1 MGIKLKPIIYKCD
14 FLGLTPQLN
23 ILNET
28 SYKSI
33 FSSILSI
40 FIIIFAIVFVSY
52 SFSEYIKQNPNVE
65 YYKNNDYTTNKTF
78 EISDSLLMFRY
89 SFYCQDF
96 SIDHDLVIKSVNQ
109 HFLTQKE
116 FSLETCELGKNINLK
131 YRDVIKKFEETENQ
145 NISDFKCI
153 NYNGTNLTLY
163 SIPSMSHEKENYLN
177 IELSAKCEKFTII
190 FQLVTQNDL
199 IDHSNKD
206 NPIVP
211 HYQFN
216 NIALENTDKLYLV
229 YNFQFIK
236 YETDNGIIFSNQTTV
251 NGVGFYGSN
260 PFDRAE
266 LGNKKFNIDFRM
278 NFANYDYYNRA
289 FIKFQSFLADVMSLI
304 NLLITISKI
313 LTEFLLS
320 KKMNKDI
327 IRNIITINE
336 GKENFIKGKILLPE
350 EKKFSHILEADKETT
365 AEKED
370 KDMKKITDNEII
382 DSKNNFNQNNNDIN
396 IEEKLM
402 NRKTDNVMKNLQVL
416 DVIKSFFC
424 FKDKKTKLINLCD
437 DVINKDLCIEKILKR
452 LYILENFCNT
462 FVEEEKAKLGDEE
475 EIFQIKNLINNLDKE
490 LNKEEKKEKITTKKK

>member
-1 MGIKLKPIIYKCD
+1 MGFKAKQILLKYD
-14 FLGLTPQLN
+14 FIGAVPEFRVLD
-23 ILNET
+23 ET
-28 SYKSI
+28 RYKSI

-40 FIIIFAIVFVSY
+40 LLIIFSIVFVIY
-52 SFSEYIKQNPNVE
+52 SFIEYLNQNPKIE
-65 YYKNNDYTTNKTF
+65 YYKNNDNSTNKTF
-78 EISDSLLMFRY
+78 LISDSLLMFQFPFICY
-89 SFYCQDF
+89 SNLSVKPTAEIISFIEGEFKDF
-96 SIDHDLVIKSVNQ
+96 
-109 HFLTQKE
+109 T
-116 FSLETCELGKNINLK
+116 LEPCELGKNLNPK
-131 YRDVIKKFEETENQ
+131 YKELIEKFEKIESWKLEN
-145 NISDFKCI
+145 FYCI
-153 NYNGTNLTLY
+153 NYNGSNVTLY
-163 SIPSMSHEKENYLN
+163 SHPSLAYINENYL
-177 IELSAKCEKFTII
+177 IFKLSSECQNFFLNLI
-190 FQLVTQNDL
+190 LVTENDF
-199 IDHSNKD
+199 IDHTNTD

-211 HYQFN
+211 YYQKN
-216 NIALENTDKLYLV
+216 QYMVLHNDETDIE
-229 YNFQFIK
+229 YNYQYIK
-236 YETDNGIIFSNQTTV
+236 YESDNGIFFNDKTTLNGIGVHSSN
-251 NGVGFYGSN
+251 SN
-260 PFDRAE
+260 NRNDLYAHI
-266 LGNKKFNIDFRM
+266 LNINFRM
-278 NFANYDYYNRA
+278 NSANYDLYRRT

-350 EKKFSHILEADKETT
+350 EKKFSHILETDKETT

-437 DVINKDLCIEKILKR
+437 DVINKDLCIEKIMKR
-452 LYILENFCNT
+452 LYTLENFCNT

-475 EIFQIKNLINNLDKE
+475 EILQIKNLINCLDKE
-490 LNKEEKKEKITTKKK
+490 LNKEEKKEKIISKEK